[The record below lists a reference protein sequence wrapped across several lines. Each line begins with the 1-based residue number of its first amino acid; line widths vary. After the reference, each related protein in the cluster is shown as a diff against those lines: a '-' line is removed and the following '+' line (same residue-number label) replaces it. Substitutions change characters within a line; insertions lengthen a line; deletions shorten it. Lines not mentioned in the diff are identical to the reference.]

1 MELKTTLL
9 SLLYGGTEGKEI
21 RTSGFAIGKF
31 VCNEHA
37 KKDDVDLFGKT
48 FIAKGNCLPAAVGQK
63 FTLSGEWSSDK
74 QGREAFSVVASE
86 EVIEKNQAGIVAY
99 LQTLK
104 GIGAITAYKI
114 YEKYGDD
121 TIEILDADPSKISE
135 LGLSEKKTKEIID
148 SYTSQRGAKD
158 VLNALVPLGISAN
171 KALKVYEKLKGD
183 AMDVITNHPY
193 RLCSAGCGITF
204 ATIEAIAKSKGI
216 SMSSPER
223 IEAGVYNVLM
233 QAESGGPCFGA
244 STGHLCV
251 EIKDLIE
258 KSAKFLNV
266 DTRLVAE
273 AIKSL
278 GAQHRC
284 VVQKNPET
292 QETVVYRAYTAH
304 AEYDAVQDIKR
315 LLGDEFKV
323 PFDMED
329 EIRKFE
335 LSVDIRL
342 APEQAQAIR
351 NSLGHRFSIVTGGPG
366 TGKTTVINGIR
377 TIFEWNN
384 PGKKILLC
392 APTGRA
398 SRRMSESTGYPACT
412 IHKALN
418 FIPTDEAVEEEP
430 VCNELD
436 YDLIVVDEISMLD
449 IFLARALFKA
459 VKSGCQLVLIGD
471 PDQLPSVGP
480 GAVLADMLSSGVL
493 PVAKLIKVYRQAGN
507 SKVATNAALMRRG
520 ITTFDYSNQNGNEYV
535 FYEKRDWESAA
546 AEMERVFLEMVA
558 RDGID
563 NVTML
568 SPMRRANVATSTEQ
582 LNARVRDKVN
592 PPEENKAELKAHG
605 KVFRVGDK
613 VMQTRNTIDVSNGD
627 IGYITSITGTS
638 PKDAKVVIDFEGRIA
653 EYDFAEMESIIWA
666 YATTIHKSQ
675 GSEYQT
681 VIINIMD
688 GHTVMLKRNLIY
700 TAITRAK
707 KNCHIIGCATAQMKA
722 VRSACGTD
730 DIRKTMMAERLR
742 AAIK

>member
-1 MELKTTLL
+1 MEIKTTLRVL
-9 SLLYGGTEGKEI
+9 MYGGDTKSS
-21 RTSGFAIGKF
+21 RTDGFAIAKF
-31 VCNEHA
+31 ICNEHI
-37 KKDDVDLFGKT
+37 KKDETDLFGKE
-48 FIAKGNCLPAAVGQK
+48 FVAKGNCLPTAVGQK
-63 FTLSGEWSSDK
+63 FTLSGDWAVDK

-86 EVIEKNQAGIVAY
+86 EMVEKNQAGIVAY

-114 YEKYGDD
+114 YEQYGDD
-121 TIEILDADPSKISE
+121 TLEVLDSDPTRISE
-135 LGLSEKKTKEIID
+135 LGFSEKKTKEIID
-148 SYTSQRGAKD
+148 GYTSQRGAKD

-171 KALKVYEKLKGD
+171 KALKVYQKLKGD

-193 RLCSAGCGITF
+193 RLCSSGCGITF
-204 ATIEAIAKSKGI
+204 ATIETIAKAKGL
-216 SMSSPER
+216 SMTSAER
-223 IEAGVYNVLM
+223 IEAGVYNVLL

-251 EIKDLIE
+251 DIKELITKASE
-258 KSAKFLNV
+258 FLKV
-266 DTRLVAE
+266 SEAMVLE

-278 GAQHRC
+278 GAQGRC
-284 VVQKNPET
+284 IVQKNPET
-292 QETVVYRAYTAH
+292 GATVVYRAYTAQ
-304 AEYDAVQDIKR
+304 AEYETVQNIKR
-315 LLGDEFKV
+315 LLDEEFKV
-323 PFDMED
+323 SFDMEN

-335 LSVDIRL
+335 LSVDLRL

-351 NSLGHRFSIVTGGPG
+351 TSLRNRFSIVTGGPG

-418 FIPTDEAVEEEP
+418 FIPTEEAVEEEP
-430 VCNELD
+430 TCNELD

-449 IFLARALFKA
+449 VFLARAFLKA
-459 VKSGCQLVLIGD
+459 VKKGCQVVLIGD

-546 AEMERVFLEMVA
+546 AEMERIFLEMVA

-568 SPMRRANVATSTEQ
+568 SPMRKANVATSTEQ

-592 PPEENKAELKAHG
+592 PPSEHKAELKAHG

-613 VMQTRNTIDVSNGD
+613 VMQTRNTIEVSNGD
-627 IGYITSITGTS
+627 IGYITSIEGS
-638 PKDAKVVIDFEGRIA
+638 GKDARVVIDFEGRIA
-653 EYDFAEMESIIWA
+653 EYDFSEMESIIWA

-707 KNCHIIGCATAQMKA
+707 KNCHIVGCVTAQMKA
-722 VRSACGTD
+722 VRSACGTE
-730 DIRKTMMAERLR
+730 DIRHTMMAERLR
-742 AAIK
+742 AAIKK